1 MHPVDDLV
9 SARLGK
15 HVSWVGADGVQDAL
29 VEAAVQR
36 VLAAPLTLSGVVDV
50 ALVRNPGLQA
60 AFEGLGLAQAHLVAA
75 GLLEKPS
82 VGVCAV
88 FDVVSGRPEVDAAVE
103 LPFMVSFA
111 VVSFAVVSFAV
122 VSFAAVGCG
131 VSAGRASPPAG
142 GDSRRRDFAFRRKRR
157 RETSKETRRF
167 IVILPTTGRTKWATA
182 YTACSSLIYQR

>member
-75 GLLEKPS
+75 GLFENPS

-111 VVSFAVVSFAV
+111 VVSFAVVSFA
-122 VSFAAVGCG
+122 AVGCG

-142 GDSRRRDFAFRRKRR
+142 GDSRQRDFAFRRKRR